1 VAERDDTNVLDLRRF
16 QNEADVWGI
25 SLCERFELENYARG
39 GLRPLDSF
47 MEEDHR
53 EADFRRRVA
62 DVLIANGMPKR
73 AGRFMECSRF
83 GYCLACEGQ
92 ETHKFFAV
100 DRCDFRFCP
109 NCAPRMFLQL
119 HEKHS
124 PILSHVGAHPR
135 RGFMLREIT
144 LTSVNTGTLTSQQI
158 KKFNQ
163 DVKRTLKQLMRGV
176 EGWGAIWSDEVGHNN
191 LNLHAHVL
199 FYGPY
204 IEQRQLAEVWHAVS
218 GHQVVWIK
226 KAARSGTKALLY
238 LLKYV
243 SKPPAN
249 DPELIGQLEVAF
261 YGCRRVHAVGLFY
274 NFKPQETCQSKQ
286 DCKQCPRCGAKL
298 RRILGTYRIED
309 LAVQGVPFIG
319 AYSRHKERKAWVN

>member
-1 VAERDDTNVLDLRRF
+1 MVDLRQF
-16 QNEADVWGI
+16 QAEADEWGI
-25 SLCERFELENYARG
+25 SLRERFELDGHIRG
-39 GLRPLDSF
+39 GLKPLDRF
-47 MEEDHR
+47 TEEDR
-53 EADFRRRVA
+53 KEKVFRGRVA
-62 DVLIANGMPKR
+62 DVLIENRMVKR
-73 AGRFMECSRF
+73 AARFIECLRF

-92 ETHKFFAV
+92 EAHKFFAV
-100 DRCDFRFCP
+100 HRCDFRFCP

-119 HEKHS
+119 YEKYS
-124 PILSHVGAHPR
+124 PLLSQISAHVR
-135 RGFMLREIT
+135 QGFLLREIT
-144 LTSVNTGTLTSQQI
+144 LTSANSGTLTSQQI

-163 DVKRTLKQLMRGV
+163 DVKKTLKQLMRGV

-204 IEQRQLAEVWHAVS
+204 IEQRKLADVWHAVS

-226 KAARSGTKALLY
+226 KAAQRGTRALLY

-261 YGCRRVHAVGLFY
+261 YGCRRVHTLGLFY
-274 NFKPQETCQSKQ
+274 NFKSPESRRSKEEL
-286 DCKQCPRCGAKL
+286 KQCPRCGAKL

-309 LAVQGVPFIG
+309 LALQGVPFIG
-319 AYSRHKERKAWVN
+319 AYPRHEERKPWVN